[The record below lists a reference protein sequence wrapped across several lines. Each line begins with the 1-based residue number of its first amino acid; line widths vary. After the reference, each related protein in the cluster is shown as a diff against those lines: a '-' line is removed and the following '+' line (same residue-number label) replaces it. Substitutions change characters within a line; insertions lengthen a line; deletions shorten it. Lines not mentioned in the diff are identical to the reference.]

1 MAVGRP
7 LNVRNRSTTGPLT
20 AAALEAP
27 LVTVVIPTFN
37 RSAVLRL
44 AIESV
49 LAQKMAHFELLVIG
63 DCCTDDSEQVVA
75 AVEDKRVRWINL
87 EHNVGHQTGPNNEG
101 LHQARGTYI
110 AYLGHDDLWLPDHL
124 EYLCRALSKGS
135 ALAFAHQI
143 RIDAGRPP
151 YIWPRQSPLPSR
163 GVRLLGKRQSTV
175 APWEPGDWMPPT
187 AVAHRIDLA
196 RRLGGWRLPDDTN
209 AMEPEADLWTRLA
222 EQGGAPI
229 EVRCITSV
237 KFSAATRKN
246 VYQSLPSDEQERWWG
261 AIREARSG
269 KRLFDRAKTDPL
281 LQTPFCDEADQP
293 PEELWDISTSFE
305 HRHRLRRVFRGLTPG
320 PASSITDE
328 GITDEGIT
336 DEGITDE
343 PFPRTN
349 EKPT

>member
-151 YIWPRQSPLPSR
+151 YIWPPQGEP
-163 GVRLLGKRQSTV
+163 V
-175 APWEPGDWMPPT
+175 ARRFRPPITRARDQWAPGTWMPPT
-187 AVAHRIDLA
+187 AVAHRTDLS
-196 RRLGGWRLPDDTN
+196 RSCGGWRLPSETD
-209 AMEPEADLWTRLA
+209 AMEPETDLWARLA
-222 EQGGAPI
+222 HAGGQPV
-229 EVRCITSV
+229 EVCTLTSV

-246 VYQSLPSDEQERWWG
+246 VYQTRPSGEQERWWA
-261 AIREARSG
+261 AIAAERSG
-269 KRLFDRAKTDPL
+269 ARVFARAQTDPAL
-281 LQTPFCDEADQP
+281 FTPICDEADLP
-293 PEELWDISTSFE
+293 PAELWDVTTSFE
-305 HRHRLRRVFRGLTPG
+305 SRHRLRRQFRGLP
-320 PASSITDE
+320 PD
-328 GITDEGIT
+328 
-336 DEGITDE
+336 
-343 PFPRTN
+343 
-349 EKPT
+349 PTSPED

>member
-7 LNVRNRSTTGPLT
+7 LNVSNKSPTGPLT
-20 AAALEAP
+20 GAAGETP

-49 LAQKMAHFELLVIG
+49 LAQKMDRFELLVIG

-87 EHNVGHQTGPNNEG
+87 DRNVGIQTGPNNEG
-101 LHQARGTYI
+101 LLQARGTYI

-124 EYLCRALSKGS
+124 ERLCRALSKGA

-151 YIWPRQSPLPSR
+151 YIWPRQSPLPSW
-163 GVRLLGKRQSTV
+163 GARLLGKRQSTV
-175 APWEPGDWMPPT
+175 APWEPGGWMPPT

-196 RRLGGWRLPDDTN
+196 RHLGGWRLPDDTN
-209 AMEPEADLWTRLA
+209 AMEPEADLWSRLA
-222 EQGGAPI
+222 ERGGTPA
-229 EVRCITSV
+229 EVRYITSV

-246 VYQSLPSDEQERWWG
+246 VYQSLPSDEQERWWR
-261 AIREARSG
+261 ALQEEKSG
-269 KRLFDRAKTDPL
+269 RRLFARAMTDPL
-281 LQTPFCDEADQP
+281 LQTPPCDEADQP
-293 PEELWDISTSFE
+293 PEELWDVSTSFE
-305 HRHRLRRVFRGLTPG
+305 HRHRLRRAFRGLTPG
-320 PASSITDE
+320 PTSFSDDDE
-328 GITDEGIT
+328 
-336 DEGITDE
+336 
-343 PFPRTN
+343 FPRSIEEST
-349 EKPT
+349 